1 MILIAALLSFWTP
14 FWVSKEEQQ
23 QRIKVEKDCFFI
35 QNICF
40 RDYDFAHIDR
50 DQSLLLSFQEAK
62 LHRLELF
69 LEADKNSDGKISEAE
84 FLIASRDLAF
94 KPACLGKSLVES
106 YEKKI
111 QAEFNKFDFNKDMR
125 ITAQELENYGSQ
137 VFDEMD
143 VNDDNEVSIKELK
156 EFNAT
161 LN

>member
-14 FWVSKEEQQ
+14 FWASKEEQQ
-23 QRIKVEKDCFFI
+23 QIIKIEKDCFFI

-40 RDYDFAHIDR
+40 RDYDFTYIDR
-50 DQSLLLSFQEAK
+50 DQNLLLSFQEAK
-62 LHRLELF
+62 LHRLGLF
-69 LEADKNSDGKISEAE
+69 LEVDNNSDGKISEAE

-94 KPACLGKSLVES
+94 KPACSEKRIVES

-111 QAEFNKFDFNKDMR
+111 QKEFNKFDLNKDMR
-125 ITAQELENYGSQ
+125 ITSSELENYGLQ

-143 VNDDNEVSIKELK
+143 VNDDNAVSIKELK
-156 EFNAT
+156 EFNAS

>member
-14 FWVSKEEQQ
+14 FWTSQEEQQ
-23 QRIKVEKDCFFI
+23 QRIKIEKDCFFI

-40 RDYDFAHIDR
+40 RDYDFTYIDR
-50 DQSLLLSFQEAK
+50 DQNLLLSFQEAK
-62 LHRLELF
+62 LHRLGLF
-69 LEADKNSDGKISEAE
+69 LEVDNNSDGKISEAE

-94 KPACLGKSLVES
+94 KPACSEKRIVES

-111 QAEFNKFDFNKDMR
+111 QKEFNKFDLNKDMR
-125 ITAQELENYGSQ
+125 ITSSELENYGLQ

-143 VNDDNEVSIKELK
+143 VNDDNAVSIKELK
-156 EFNAT
+156 EFNAS

>member
-14 FWVSKEEQQ
+14 FWPSEEEQQ

-40 RDYDFAHIDR
+40 RDYDFAYIDR
-50 DQSLLLSFQEAK
+50 DQSLSLSFQEAK
-62 LHRLELF
+62 LYRLGLF
-69 LEADKNSDGKISEAE
+69 LEADKNSDGKISETE

-94 KPACLGKSLVES
+94 KPACSEKTVVES

-111 QAEFNKFDFNKDMR
+111 QKEFNKFDLNQDMR
-125 ITAQELENYGSQ
+125 ITSQELENYGSLI
-137 VFDEMD
+137 FDEMD
-143 VNDDNEVSIKELK
+143 INDDNEVSIKELK
-156 EFNAT
+156 EFNAG

>member
-14 FWVSKEEQQ
+14 FWTSEEEQQ
-23 QRIKVEKDCFFI
+23 QRIKIEKDCFFI

-50 DQSLLLSFQEAK
+50 DQDLLIGFQEAK
-62 LHRLELF
+62 LYRLGLF
-69 LEADKNSDGKISEAE
+69 LEADKNSDGKISETE

-94 KPACLGKSLVES
+94 KPACSEKTVVES

-111 QAEFNKFDFNKDMR
+111 RREFNKFDLNMDMR
-125 ITAQELENYGSQ
+125 VTSQELENYGSQ
-137 VFDEMD
+137 IFDEID
-143 VNDDNEVSIKELK
+143 VNDDNAVSIKELK
-156 EFNAT
+156 EFNAS

>member
-14 FWVSKEEQQ
+14 FWASKEEQQ
-23 QRIKVEKDCFFI
+23 IIKIEKDCFFI

-40 RDYDFAHIDR
+40 RDYDFTYIDR
-50 DQSLLLSFQEAK
+50 DQNLLLSFQEAK
-62 LHRLELF
+62 LHRLGLF
-69 LEADKNSDGKISEAE
+69 LEVDKNSDGKISEAE

-94 KPACLGKSLVES
+94 KPACSEKRIVES

-111 QAEFNKFDFNKDMR
+111 QKEFNKFDLNKDMR
-125 ITAQELENYGSQ
+125 ITSSELENYGSQ

-143 VNDDNEVSIKELK
+143 VNDDNAVSVKELK
-156 EFNAT
+156 EFNAS

>member
-14 FWVSKEEQQ
+14 FWASKEEQQ
-23 QRIKVEKDCFFI
+23 QRVKIEKDCFFI

-40 RDYDFAHIDR
+40 RDYDFAYIDR

-62 LHRLELF
+62 LYRLELF
-69 LEADKNSDGKISEAE
+69 LEADKNSDGKINQAE

-94 KPACLGKSLVES
+94 KPACSEKKVVES
-106 YEKKI
+106 YEKRILK
-111 QAEFNKFDFNKDMR
+111 EFNKFDSNMDMR
-125 ITAQELENYGSQ
+125 ITSQELENYGSQ

-143 VNDDNEVSIKELK
+143 INDDNEVSIKELK
-156 EFNAT
+156 EFNVS

>member
-14 FWVSKEEQQ
+14 FWASKEEQQ
-23 QRIKVEKDCFFI
+23 QIIKIEKDCFFI

-40 RDYDFAHIDR
+40 RDYDFTYIDR
-50 DQSLLLSFQEAK
+50 DQNLLLSFREAK
-62 LHRLELF
+62 LHRLGLF
-69 LEADKNSDGKISEAE
+69 LEVDNNSDGKISEAE

-94 KPACLGKSLVES
+94 KPACSEKRIVES

-111 QAEFNKFDFNKDMR
+111 QKEFNKFDLNKDMR
-125 ITAQELENYGSQ
+125 ITSSELENYGLQ

-143 VNDDNEVSIKELK
+143 VNDDNAVSIKELK
-156 EFNAT
+156 EFNAS